1 MSKNYNDEFTVNYVM
16 CKPQVIVTK
25 GSSKYSSKENK
36 VICKD
41 MIDMKQKKKD
51 MLVEFLKLGM
61 DFDSACLAAEI
72 DDDFKKELQYDDAFT
87 HLANTAIAKKEV
99 ELLQKLEQIGEA
111 NAQRGE
117 SKQIERQL
125 ELLNP
130 ERYSKV
136 TKLSHSMNSSGSS
149 GGKITVSFEGDDKEE

>member
-1 MSKNYNDEFTVNYVM
+1 MPVSLALFLAQ
-16 CKPQVIVTK
+16 CLSAPQ
-25 GSSKYSSKENK
+25 
-36 VICKD
+36 ICILISLD
-41 MIDMKQKKKD
+41 AFPPNTCRPWI
-51 MLVEFLKLGM
+51 
-61 DFDSACLAAEI
+61 SAVLAPCLAAEI

-99 ELLQKLEQIGEA
+99 ELLQKLEAIGEA

-136 TKLSHSMNSSGSS
+136 TKLSHSMNGSGSS
-149 GGKITVSFEGDDKEE
+149 GGKITVSFEGDDKED

>member
-1 MSKNYNDEFTVNYVM
+1 
-16 CKPQVIVTK
+16 
-25 GSSKYSSKENK
+25 
-36 VICKD
+36 
-41 MIDMKQKKKD
+41 MINMKQKKKD

-72 DDDFKKELQYDDAFT
+72 DDDFKKELQYDDNFT

-99 ELLQKLEQIGEA
+99 ELLQKLEAIGEA

-136 TKLSHSMNSSGSS
+136 TKLSHSMNGSGSS

>member
-1 MSKNYNDEFTVNYVM
+1 
-16 CKPQVIVTK
+16 
-25 GSSKYSSKENK
+25 
-36 VICKD
+36 

-72 DDDFKKELQYDDAFT
+72 DDDFKKELQYDDNFT

-136 TKLSHSMNSSGSS
+136 TKLSHSMNGSGSS
-149 GGKITVSFEGDDKEE
+149 GGKITVSFEGDDKE

>member
-1 MSKNYNDEFTVNYVM
+1 
-16 CKPQVIVTK
+16 
-25 GSSKYSSKENK
+25 
-36 VICKD
+36 

-99 ELLQKLEQIGEA
+99 ELLQKLEAIGEA

-136 TKLSHSMNSSGSS
+136 TKLSHSMNGSGSS
-149 GGKITVSFEGDDKEE
+149 GGKITVSFEADDKEE

>member
-1 MSKNYNDEFTVNYVM
+1 
-16 CKPQVIVTK
+16 
-25 GSSKYSSKENK
+25 
-36 VICKD
+36 

-72 DDDFKKELQYDDAFT
+72 DDDFKKEWQYDDSFT
-87 HLANTAIAKKEV
+87 NLAYTAIAKKEV

-136 TKLSHSMNSSGSS
+136 TKLSHSMNNSGSS

>member
-1 MSKNYNDEFTVNYVM
+1 
-16 CKPQVIVTK
+16 
-25 GSSKYSSKENK
+25 
-36 VICKD
+36 

-72 DDDFKKELQYDDAFT
+72 DEDFKKELQYDDAFP

-99 ELLQKLEQIGEA
+99 ELLQKLEAIGEA

-125 ELLNP
+125 ELL
-130 ERYSKV
+130 
-136 TKLSHSMNSSGSS
+136 
-149 GGKITVSFEGDDKEE
+149 FEGHRWYDLVRNDRMEEVMAKATDKNGKPMIKDVSEFRRLMPIPQGQIDINERLEQNQGY